1 MISSDDRFQE
11 ACIGKLWP
19 KGQILPVA
27 FRMTQLKII
36 FKVSRK
42 ICLLSLKD
50 QIKDETGSCTNIN
63 KLYIITNI
71 IIDLSSKIITNS
83 IEFQNKGIPIDP

>member
-42 ICLLSLKD
+42 ICLSSLKD

-71 IIDLSSKIITNS
+71 IIDLSFKTITNS
-83 IEFQNKGIPIDP
+83 IEFQNKGIPIDL

>member
-1 MISSDDRFQE
+1 MIGFKKHVSANYGPRVKS
-11 ACIGKLWP
+11 
-19 KGQILPVA
+19 VA

-71 IIDLSSKIITNS
+71 IIDLSSKTITNS